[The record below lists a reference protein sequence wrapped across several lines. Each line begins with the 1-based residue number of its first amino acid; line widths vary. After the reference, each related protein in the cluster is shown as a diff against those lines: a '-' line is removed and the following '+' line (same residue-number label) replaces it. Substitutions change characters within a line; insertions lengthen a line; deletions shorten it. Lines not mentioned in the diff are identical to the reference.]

1 MTTVSRMSEQQ
12 VKDCVTILLHRIFNS
27 SDVNP
32 LYVDGVTSVEAAEDY
47 ALRNDILVYVWNE
60 QTGPLGTSF
69 SVSINGKKAAGY
81 VEQVLSR
88 HDEDFAIVRDDLAQ
102 VLRKIMME
110 TILGMCNK
118 HGTTPKQLFGNS

>member
-27 SDVNP
+27 GDVNP

-60 QTGPLGTSF
+60 QTGPLGTSY
-69 SVSINGKKAAGY
+69 SVSINGSKAARY

-88 HDEDFAIVRDDLAQ
+88 HDEDFATVRDDLAQ
-102 VLRKIMME
+102 ILQKIMLG
-110 TILGMCNK
+110 TIHDMCNK
-118 HGTTPKQLFGNS
+118 HGVTPKHLFGNS